1 MDNSGFTLQF
11 DSIKESK
18 WQRLL
23 DEIDNGNVIPVIGPV
38 FRYYIR
44 RSNTDIPD
52 GRVNS
57 FLIDSLQAVY
67 DTKYPPAVSSLS
79 PRKAAEELLKLPC
92 TTIQHSDSSRF
103 RGFEEGK
110 YGNVEEEYFVNVN
123 LDSLSWQEY
132 LYYKDIM
139 RAVNFDDYVHL
150 YSENDYLYTTI
161 KNGKP
166 NGTVWKTKNGVA
178 FLLGDTYLHRMQL
191 PTITCVDDG
200 ILKEHGIDGE
210 YVLLQYNSWRFGMN
224 YEVLNKER
232 TARHNG
238 KAELRMAIA
247 RINYD
252 GENVSL
258 GKIESYEFGK
268 GVLGAFMEWKEC
280 PQSIIDE
287 VLSRMKKIQKL
298 KIK

>member
-1 MDNSGFTLQF
+1 
-11 DSIKESK
+11 
-18 WQRLL
+18 
-23 DEIDNGNVIPVIGPV
+23 
-38 FRYYIR
+38 
-44 RSNTDIPD
+44 
-52 GRVNS
+52 
-57 FLIDSLQAVY
+57 
-67 DTKYPPAVSSLS
+67 
-79 PRKAAEELLKLPC
+79 
-92 TTIQHSDSSRF
+92 
-103 RGFEEGK
+103 
-110 YGNVEEEYFVNVN
+110 
-123 LDSLSWQEY
+123 
-132 LYYKDIM
+132 M

-232 TARHNG
+232 TARRNG

-268 GVLGAFMEWKEC
+268 GVLGAHIEWKEC

>member
-79 PRKAAEELLKLPC
+79 PREAAEELLKLPG

-110 YGNVEEEYFVNVN
+110 YGNVEEEYFVKVN
-123 LDSLSWQEY
+123 LDSLTLQE
-132 LYYKDIM
+132 KIRFRDIM
-139 RAVNFDDYVHL
+139 QAVDFSEYVRL
-150 YSENDYLYTTI
+150 DSENDYLYTMI
-161 KNGKP
+161 KDGKP
-166 NGTVWKTKNGVA
+166 NGTVWRTSRGIR
-178 FLLGDTYLHRMQL
+178 FLTGNLTLIGTQL
-191 PTITCVDDG
+191 PTIKNVDDG

-224 YEVLNKER
+224 YDVLNKER
-232 TARHNG
+232 TARRNG

-268 GVLGAFMEWKEC
+268 GVLGAFSEWKEC